1 MSAVNTVV
9 TCKQM
14 PRRILVSGFEAFG
27 GATINPTQRLI
38 EELRAGRGSSTPV
51 ETVLL
56 PVVFG
61 AAFTALEEAIA
72 RTKPDVVLS
81 LGQAG
86 GRDAI
91 ELERVAINLMDA
103 EIADNNGFQP
113 REQSIAAGGENALFS
128 TLPLQTMLQ
137 DLRSQEIPARISNSA
152 GLYVCNDL
160 FYRLQTLG
168 LTSGFV
174 HVPYLPEQTTDKPS
188 MPFETMKHALAVM
201 LETLAR

>member
-1 MSAVNTVV
+1 
-9 TCKQM
+9 M
-14 PRRILVSGFEAFG
+14 PPLGRRILVSGFEAFG
-27 GATINPTQRLI
+27 GAAINPTKRLI
-38 EELRAGRGSSTPV
+38 EDLRAGRVSSIPV

-61 AAFTALEEAIA
+61 EAFTALEEAIA
-72 RTKPDVVLS
+72 RVKPDVVLS

-113 REQSIAAGGENALFS
+113 REQPIVPGGQNALFS

-137 DLRSQEIPARISNSA
+137 DLRAHEIPARISNSA

-160 FYRLQTLG
+160 FYRLQTRG
-168 LTSGFV
+168 LKSGFV
-174 HVPYLPEQTTDKPS
+174 HVPYLPEQTNDKPS
-188 MPFETMKHALAVM
+188 MPFDTMKRALAVM
-201 LETLAR
+201 LETLSR